1 MLRSLPMSLQLIKLP
16 SEFLYVQLTSHHQE
30 AIPRNHAGLVKHDLI
45 YINKNFFLI
54 LSSQIM
60 VFQ

>member
-45 YINKNFFLI
+45 YINKTFFLI
-54 LSSQIM
+54 P
-60 VFQ
+60 